1 MSYTSDLVD
10 SATETKDQLVSNLR
24 RVVSDAEDLLA
35 ATAGQTDS
43 KITELRARAKENLSM
58 AREKLADVIE
68 LAQVR
73 FELFTVEAREEL
85 ARLAGMAVMGALA
98 VVFVS
103 FGLIFL
109 AIFLTVL
116 LWDTHRL
123 LALGIFTSLF
133 LGGGL
138 VLALLAWNKAKQG
151 FRMFG
156 ATRSELQRD
165 QDRLRTS

>member
-1 MSYTSDLVD
+1 MRPD
-10 SATETKDQLVSNLR
+10 SEYSSAA
-24 RVVSDAEDLLA
+24 RVRGL
-35 ATAGQTDS
+35 
-43 KITELRARAKENLSM
+43 
-58 AREKLADVIE
+58 LADVVE

-73 FELFTVEAREEL
+73 LELFTVEAREEL
-85 ARLAGMAVMGALA
+85 GRLASMAVMGALA
-98 VVFVS
+98 LVFVS

-116 LWDTHRL
+116 LWDSQRL

-138 VLALLAWNKAKQG
+138 LLALLVRNKAKLG

-156 ATRSELQRD
+156 TLREELQRD
-165 QDRLRTS
+165 QDRLRAP

>member
-1 MSYTSDLVD
+1 MSLPS
-10 SATETKDQLVSNLR
+10 
-24 RVVSDAEDLLA
+24 SDASTA
-35 ATAGQTDS
+35 ARVRG
-43 KITELRARAKENLSM
+43 L
-58 AREKLADVIE
+58 LADVIE

-116 LWDTHRL
+116 LWDTHRV
-123 LALGIFTSLF
+123 LF
-133 LGGGL
+133 
-138 VLALLAWNKAKQG
+138 KQAAN
-151 FRMFG
+151 G
-156 ATRSELQRD
+156 ARHTDHRAARQAEEA
-165 QDRLRTS
+165 TA